1 VHSLDALVE
10 SSPGLGRAL
19 RGIDRAAASSA
30 PVLIVGESGTGR
42 SLLAQLVHRASARP
56 AGPLVEVDLAAIPTD
71 LFESELFGHR
81 EGAFTGATGNHP
93 GRVGRAQ
100 GGTLVL
106 DQIEEVPLE
115 VQPKLLRLVSERR
128 FSPLG
133 GTERAADVRLVSI
146 GSPDLK
152 ERVARGALRED
163 LFYRLEVLAF
173 RLPSLRERRE
183 DLPRL
188 VDAVLED
195 LCARL
200 SRPVPEVG
208 ESALAW
214 MLEYNWP
221 GNLRQLRNVL
231 ERALILP
238 GDGPLAPRPPQDAEA
253 APRSL
258 EAVEREQIVRALRY
272 TRGRQGRAAELLGI
286 SRKTLW
292 EKRRRYG
299 LP

>member
-1 VHSLDALVE
+1 VRSLDVLVA
-10 SSPGLGRAL
+10 SSPRLERAL
-19 RGIDRAAASSA
+19 KGIHRAAASSA
-30 PVLIVGESGTGR
+30 PVLLVGEPGTGR
-42 SLLAQLVHRASARP
+42 SLLAQLVHRASSRSG
-56 AGPLVEVDLAAIPTD
+56 GPLVEADLATIPSE

-81 EGAFTGATGNHP
+81 EGAFTGATGHHP

-106 DQIEEVPLE
+106 DQMGGN
-115 VQPKLLRLVSERR
+115 ER
-128 FSPLG
+128 P
-133 GTERAADVRLVSI
+133 ADVRIISI
-146 GSPDLK
+146 AASDLK

-163 LFYRLEVLAF
+163 LYYRLEVLAF
-173 RLPSLRERRE
+173 RLPPLRERRE
-183 DLPRL
+183 DLPQLIRVL
-188 VDAVLED
+188 LED

-208 ESALAW
+208 EAALKW
-214 MLEYNWP
+214 MLDYHWP

-231 ERALILP
+231 ERGLILP
-238 GDGPLAPRPPQDAEA
+238 GDGPFEPRPPQDAEVV
-253 APRSL
+253 PRSL
-258 EAVEREQIVRALRY
+258 EAVERRQIVRALRY
-272 TRGRQGRAAELLGI
+272 TRGHQGRAAELLGI

>member
-1 VHSLDALVE
+1 MHSLAGLVA
-10 SSPGLGRAL
+10 SSPGLESPL
-19 RGIDRAAASSA
+19 RGIGRAAASDA
-30 PVLIVGESGTGR
+30 PLLIVGEPGTGR
-42 SLLAQLVHRASARP
+42 SLLAQLVHRASSRP
-56 AGPLVEVDLAAIPTD
+56 GGPLVEADLAAIPSD

-81 EGAFTGATGNHP
+81 EGAFTGAVGNHP

-106 DQIEEVPLE
+106 DQIEEVPLAA
-115 VQPKLLRLVSERR
+115 QPKLLRLVSERR

-133 GTERAADVRLVSI
+133 GEERPADVRILSI
-146 GSPDLK
+146 GTPDLK

-163 LFYRLEVLAF
+163 LYYRLEVLAF
-173 RLPSLRERRE
+173 RLPPLRERRE
-183 DLPRL
+183 DLPHL
-188 VDAVLED
+188 VGALLED

-200 SRPVPEVG
+200 SRPVPEVS
-208 ESALAW
+208 EAAFQW
-214 MLEYNWP
+214 MKEYRWP

-238 GDGPLAPRPPQDAEA
+238 SQGPLVPLPPEDAEA
-253 APRSL
+253 TPRSL
-258 EAVEREQIVRALRY
+258 EAVERDQIVRALRY
-272 TRGRQGRAAELLGI
+272 TRGHQGRAAALLGI

-292 EKRRRYG
+292 EKRRRYD